1 MEAAMDYRTLMVHL
15 ELSGD
20 NEGILKIAGDLAER
34 FKAKV
39 IGIAA
44 AQPIKILYDEAC
56 TAGEI
61 IAEDR
66 AEIEKELSACR
77 AQFRE
82 ALEGR
87 ANGLEWRPAVTFD
100 SLDGYIADQARVA
113 DLIITGKDIGGGVMD
128 TTRRVNIGRLAVMAG
143 RPILLVPQGITSLP
157 LANVF
162 IAWKDTR
169 EARRAA
175 LDALPLLEAA
185 GHATV
190 LEVAS
195 VQDQAEADKRVK
207 DVALWLERHRLSATR
222 LAIGT
227 SHAQEGFL
235 RSELGKRH
243 CDLLVAGA
251 FSHNR
256 MGEWFFG
263 GMTEDLL
270 LDPDCCVL
278 LSH

>member
-1 MEAAMDYRTLMVHL
+1 M
-15 ELSGD
+15 
-20 NEGILKIAGDLAER
+20 
-34 FKAKV
+34 
-39 IGIAA
+39 
-44 AQPIKILYDEAC
+44 
-56 TAGEI
+56 
-61 IAEDR
+61 
-66 AEIEKELSACR
+66 
-77 AQFRE
+77 
-82 ALEGR
+82 
-87 ANGLEWRPAVTFD
+87 
-100 SLDGYIADQARVA
+100 
-113 DLIITGKDIGGGVMD
+113 
-128 TTRRVNIGRLAVMAG
+128 
-143 RPILLVPQGITSLP
+143 LLVPQGITSLP
-157 LANVF
+157 LKNVF

-195 VQDQAEADKRVK
+195 VQEQAEADKRVK
-207 DVALWLERHRLSATR
+207 DVALWLERHRLSATP
-222 LAIGT
+222 LAICT

-235 RSELGKRH
+235 RSQLGKRH

-256 MGEWFFG
+256 MGEWLFG